1 MNNIYLIVGKSGSG
15 KTTIVK
21 SLENHYN
28 LKSIQSYTTR
38 PKRYEDETGHIFITD
53 KEYDRLTHVV
63 ASTEFDG
70 YRYCATADQIENSDL
85 YIIDPAGIDSI
96 RAFYEGNK
104 NLKVIYISSDVTTRH
119 ERMIFRSQHS
129 GKKYLDAVDESLNRI
144 VKDAEIFYKYEHNE
158 VPIDLIVNNGW
169 NGELNKIVDQIYK
182 FIVECEG
189 KYQK

>member
-144 VKDAEIFYKYEHNE
+144 VKDAEIFYFTGYGTES
-158 VPIDLIVNNGW
+158 VPETESQHQCSERDHG
-169 NGELNKIVDQIYK
+169 D
-182 FIVECEG
+182 
-189 KYQK
+189 